1 MKRLLVTGASGLLGL
16 NLIVQA
22 AGRYEVSGVLRRER
36 LSPDSIASFRPLLAD
51 LTEPGQAERL
61 ISQVEPDAVV
71 HCAALTDVDYC
82 QMHPAQAQRL
92 NREVAREMAEITAR
106 EKVALL
112 HISTDAVFDGVKG
125 DYSEE
130 DPPNPLNVYAST
142 KLDGE
147 RAVAEANPDAIIARV
162 NFFGWSWQGR
172 RSLAE
177 WFFNNLSAGNPIKGF
192 TDLIFCPLLAND
204 MAEILLRMLDLR
216 LSGIFH
222 VVSADSQSKFTFGK
236 TLARQF
242 GFDENLISPASYTS
256 AGLRAPRARLLNLR
270 SDKLARALGEDLPGQ
285 ADSMRRFHQLF
296 CKGYPRS
303 LRSVFIP
310 SDQTPVG

>member
-36 LSPDSIASFRPLLAD
+36 LSPDSFTSFRPLLAD
-51 LTEPGQAERL
+51 LTEPGQVKRL
-61 ISQVEPDAVV
+61 IAQVEPDAVV

-82 QMHPAQAQRL
+82 QMNPVQAQRL
-92 NREVAREMAEITAR
+92 NVDVAREMAEITAR
-106 EKVALL
+106 ENVALL

-130 DPPNPLNVYAST
+130 DMPNPLNVYAST

-192 TDLIFCPLLAND
+192 TDLIFCPLLVND

-222 VVSADSQSKFTFGK
+222 VVSADSQSKFAFGK
-236 TLARQF
+236 MLARQF

-256 AGLRAPRARLLNLR
+256 AALHAPRARLLNLR
-270 SDKLARALGEDLPGQ
+270 CDKLARVLGEDLPKQ
-285 ADSMRRFHQLF
+285 ADSIRRFHQLF
-296 CKGYPRS
+296 CKGYPLS

-310 SDQTPVG
+310 TDQTSIG